1 MLRAE
6 RPTADDRAGG
16 HMPIDNSGKG
26 GVATDVVVLVEAFD
40 GALKKLQVNRT
51 HPEALVVAKHLI
63 SIAKAGE
70 RDSARLRDL
79 TVEAVQIERRRS
91 RYTIPE
97 RVLRSFTTG
106 FLATHFL

>member
-1 MLRAE
+1 
-6 RPTADDRAGG
+6 
-16 HMPIDNSGKG
+16 MPIDNSGEG
-26 GVATDVVVLVEAFD
+26 CLATDVVVLVDAFD

-70 RDSARLRDL
+70 RDAARLRDL
-79 TVEAVQIERRRS
+79 TVEAVRIERRRP
-91 RYTIPE
+91 RATIPG
-97 RVLRSFTTG
+97 RVLRSLTSG